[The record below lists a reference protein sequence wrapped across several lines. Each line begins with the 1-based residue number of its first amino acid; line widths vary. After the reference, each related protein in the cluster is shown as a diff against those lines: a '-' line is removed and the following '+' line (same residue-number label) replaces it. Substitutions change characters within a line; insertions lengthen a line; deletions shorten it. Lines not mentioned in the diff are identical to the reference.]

1 MFSVHGAL
9 MRGTYVNMLIMIIS
23 VFQSN
28 VA

>member
-1 MFSVHGAL
+1 MFSAHDAL